1 MKRLIAILFLV
12 IPLLVF
18 GNIVRGGP
26 GERIRGTAPADTL
39 DDSLFVTIRIPAQI
53 GLYVQGNTE
62 FNLGSVSVVYPPLLW
77 PGYYDPTTVAGTNT
91 DGVDV
96 EVFSNSNTMTW
107 YLQTRGN
114 ADFSGTIALGQLW
127 YAPNGTANP
136 ADGGAPGAPWT
147 AYTTT
152 YTTVISGGK
161 TTGWLLQPQDY
172 VFQAQ
177 TDDDPTAGSTAT
189 IYYRLYA
196 Q

>member
-18 GNIVRGGP
+18 GNTVRGGP

-39 DDSLFVTIRIPAQI
+39 IDTLFVTIRIPARI

-62 FNLGSVSVVYPPLLW
+62 FNLGAAGLTYPPLLW

-96 EVFSNSNTMTW
+96 EVFSNSTTSWFLETN
-107 YLQTRGN
+107 GSG
-114 ADFSGTIALGQLW
+114 DFSATIALGQLY
-127 YAPNGTANP
+127 YAPDGTANP
-136 ADGGAPGAPWT
+136 ADGGIPVAPW
-147 AYTTT
+147 AAFTTT
-152 YTTVISGGK
+152 YTQVATGTK
-161 TTGWLLQPQDY
+161 TTGWALYPQDY
-172 VFQAQ
+172 VFGTQ

-189 IYYRLYA
+189 IRYRLYVP
-196 Q
+196 